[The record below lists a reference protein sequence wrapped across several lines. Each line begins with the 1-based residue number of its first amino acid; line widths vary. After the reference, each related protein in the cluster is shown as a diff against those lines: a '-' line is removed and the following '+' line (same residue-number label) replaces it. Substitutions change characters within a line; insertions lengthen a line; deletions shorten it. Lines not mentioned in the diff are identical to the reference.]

1 MLHPVHLH
9 AWYLTC
15 KTDKSNRSQS
25 PVQRPY
31 RQWIPFPDRYLE
43 HQYLRTGCNTFRT
56 KLKAGQEPGSLC
68 QPTFI
73 IGEFGGIVWETSRTK
88 EDTWGHGGTFTNEDA
103 FERIEKLINAIQSSG
118 IISGFCYTQFS
129 DIEQEKTV
137 STLTTGS
144 LNLIWNGLDLSL
156 KRFQADR

>member
-1 MLHPVHLH
+1 MGTSYRTIEQCFVRYICTLGIWP
-9 AWYLTC
+9 A

-68 QPTFI
+68 QPTFYHRWI
-73 IGEFGGIVWETSRTK
+73 RWYCMGDIQNQGRHMGTWRNIYQRRCPLRTHRK
-88 EDTWGHGGTFTNEDA
+88 THQCDSILRNHQRTLLYTVFRYRT
-103 FERIEKLINAIQSSG
+103 REKRYLHLRPTA
-118 IISGFCYTQFS
+118 
-129 DIEQEKTV
+129 
-137 STLTTGS
+137 
-144 LNLIWNGLDLSL
+144 
-156 KRFQADR
+156 